1 MTIPIY
7 QVDAFAAQ
15 VFEGNPAAVCV
26 LEQWLEAGLMQ
37 QIAAENNLSETAFFV
52 PQGEGFHL
60 RWFTPTTEVA
70 LCGHAT
76 LAAAH
81 VIFEHLAY
89 PKTEIQFYTKS
100 GLLSV
105 KKEAEKLW
113 LNFPES
119 TLQKDFPTFQLI
131 DAIGTEPLEVY
142 RGGEDLL
149 LVFES
154 EKIVRDLKPN
164 FAKMMQ
170 LPVRGL
176 IATALG
182 EEYDF
187 VSRFFGPAV
196 GVNEDPVTGSA
207 HTSLIPY
214 WAGCLGKKAL
224 QAKQIS
230 TRGGLL
236 YCEQLAEKRV
246 AIGGRAITYLIG
258 QLFLP
263 NL

>member
-26 LEQWLEAGLMQ
+26 LEQWPEAQLMQ
-37 QIAAENNLSETAFFV
+37 KIAAENNLSETAFLV
-52 PQGEGFHL
+52 AQGEGFQL

-76 LAAAH
+76 LASAH
-81 VIFEHLAY
+81 TLFEHCGY
-89 PKTEIQFYTKS
+89 TGKEIAFYTKS

-105 KKEAEKLW
+105 KKEEDRLW
-113 LNFPES
+113 MNFPES
-119 TLQKDFPTFQLI
+119 SLQKDFPSFQLI

-154 EKIVRDLKPN
+154 EKMLRDLKPN
-164 FAKMMQ
+164 FSKIMQ

-214 WAGCLGKKAL
+214 WAKRLHKKSL

-230 TRGGLL
+230 KRGGVL
-236 YCEQLAEKRV
+236 YCEQLAEGRV
-246 AIGGRAITYLIG
+246 AIGGHCFTYLVG
-258 QLFLP
+258 QISLP